1 MRTAVGHSN
10 IHSFKFCFFLGCP
23 CIELFR
29 YHPNFLKRFPAI
41 LWPTVTHAS
50 MFAFSKDKCEA
61 NCKIPS
67 VILCKVCYPTLVCF
81 DVFCLVL
88 LFLTLHLA
96 DVLLI

>member
-1 MRTAVGHSN
+1 
-10 IHSFKFCFFLGCP
+10 
-23 CIELFR
+23 
-29 YHPNFLKRFPAI
+29 
-41 LWPTVTHAS
+41 

-96 DVLLI
+96 DVLLILNSDRIRKTSLRRFITFMTVYSEAASRISGITHPGSEEKEDT